1 MDEGQKKMKS
11 GVGMKNREEKDDRS
25 DDDEDGTKRHADYS
39 IGHSLHPQSS
49 IALSFKG

>member
-11 GVGMKNREEKDDRS
+11 GVGMKNREEKDDGS